1 MSKRLDRKFADTNS
15 LVMGHGVG
23 LATLEAMFNMV
34 NTQSLLSANMVRDF
48 EMAHPL
54 QMQSLARALTQ
65 ILATGEQGYC
75 RGYGGYDAPVAVD
88 FPRKG
93 GGGAKA
99 GGETEVGAVPNLDAI
114 KSLLNEKN
122 TETEVGA
129 VPNLDAIKDLLN
141 EKITSPAGG
150 DTTTSNLSLKSTQ
163 TGLDGADVDKHI
175 SELMELLRGHL
186 SDIVEAS
193 KEASKP
199 TLAVT

>member
-48 EMAHPL
+48 EMSHPL
-54 QMQSLARALTQ
+54 QMQSLARAMAQ
-65 ILATGEQGYC
+65 ILAAGEQSYC
-75 RGYGGYDAPVAVD
+75 CTYDDPVAVD
-88 FPRKG
+88 IPRKG
-93 GGGAKA
+93 ARRGGTQPGS
-99 GGETEVGAVPNLDAI
+99 GTEVGAVPDLDAI
-114 KSLLNEKN
+114 KELLNKN
-122 TETEVGA
+122 AT
-129 VPNLDAIKDLLN
+129 P
-141 EKITSPAGG
+141 PAGG
-150 DTTTSNLSLKSTQ
+150 DTNTSNLNLRSTQ
-163 TGLDGADVDKHI
+163 TGLDNLDADQHI

-186 SDIVEAS
+186 SEIVEAG